1 MSPTNPNI
9 ALSICIPTYNF
20 GAYIGETLES
30 IAKQLRPEVE
40 VVVIDGASTDNT
52 PAVVDSLRARIPNLV
67 YVRRSE
73 KGGIDRDMALAVET
87 ARGAYCWL
95 FSADDLMEPGAI
107 DFILKEVRIGCDLY
121 LCQTTICSFDFTTR
135 RPFPNLALT
144 SPRTFNLADSLER
157 ADYFRLALNTQP
169 FFSFCGALVFRRDRW
184 DASHCEEEFIG
195 SCWAHAVRILNMMP
209 NGLRVHVLPRSL
221 SLKRG
226 GNDSFEDRG
235 LANRV
240 RIGIEGY
247 ENIARHFFGAASME
261 AAEVRRCLR
270 AEYTLRHMLYAKLRV
285 HDEGTADDKK
295 LLDRLFEHLYGEPGV
310 GLFLRRVSY
319 RMAPLFFLRLF
330 QTLKAHFQ
338 HS

>member
-1 MSPTNPNI
+1 MSARNPNI

-20 GAYIGETLES
+20 GAYIGETLAS
-30 IAKQLRPEVE
+30 IASQVRPEVE
-40 VVVIDGASTDNT
+40 VVVIDGASTDDT
-52 PAVVDSLRARIPNLV
+52 PAVVDSYRARIPNLV

-73 KGGIDRDMALAVET
+73 RGGIDKDMALAVEV

-107 DFILKEVRIGCDLY
+107 DLILREIAGGCDLY
-121 LCQTTICSFDFTTR
+121 LCQTTLCSFDFTTR
-135 RPFPNLALT
+135 RPYPNIALT
-144 SPRTFNLADSLER
+144 TPRTFDLAKSLER

-169 FFSFCGALVFRRDRW
+169 FFSFCGALVFRKHRW

-209 NGLRVHVLPRSL
+209 DGLRVHVLPRSL

-247 ENIARHFFGAASME
+247 NNIVRHFFGAASLE

-270 AEYTLRHMLYAKLRV
+270 TEYTLRHMLYAKLRV
-285 HDEGTADDKK
+285 NDEGTAEDRN
-295 LLDRLFEHLYGEPGV
+295 LLDRLFEQLYDGR
-310 GLFLRRVSY
+310 GLFLQRVIY
-319 RMAPLFFLRLF
+319 RTAPIPLLRLLGN
-330 QTLKAHFQ
+330 LKARF
-338 HS
+338 

>member
-1 MSPTNPNI
+1 MSARKPNI
-9 ALSICIPTYNF
+9 ALSVCIPTYNF

-30 IAKQLRPEVE
+30 IASQLRLEVE

-52 PAVVDSLRARIPNLV
+52 PAVVDAFRDRIPNLV

-73 KGGIDRDMALAVET
+73 RGGIDKDMALAVEA
-87 ARGAYCWL
+87 ARGTYCWL

-107 DFILKEVRIGCDLY
+107 DFVLREIASGSDLY
-121 LCQTTICSFDFTTR
+121 LCQTTLCSFDFTR
-135 RPFPNLALT
+135 QRPYPNIALAT
-144 SPRTFNLADSLER
+144 ARTFDLSNPFER
-157 ADYFRLALNTQP
+157 SEYFRLALNTQP
-169 FFSFCGALVFRRDRW
+169 FFSFCGALVFRKDRW

-209 NGLRVHVLPRSL
+209 DGLRVRVLPRSL

-247 ENIARHFFGAASME
+247 ENIARHFFGAASLE
-261 AAEVRRCLR
+261 AAEIRRCLR
-270 AEYTLRHMLYAKLRV
+270 AEYTVRHMLYAKLRV
-285 HDEGTADDKK
+285 HDEGTADDRK
-295 LLDRLFEHLYGEPGV
+295 LLNRLFESLYSGPGV
-310 GLFLRRVSY
+310 GLFLRRVIY
-319 RMAPLFFLRLF
+319 RMTPIPLLRLLGKF
-330 QTLKAHFQ
+330 KSRF
-338 HS
+338 